1 MAVEDNES
9 HRAAA
14 SNGERV
20 KWGFALVLSVTRR
33 TVPVLIHVFYLF
45 RVRLQ
50 LFFFFFQE
58 DIKHYSKWKNS
69 GLKIEALQRSHL
81 APDLHVIEDLQR
93 RVWTCAELA

>member
-1 MAVEDNES
+1 MAVEDKES

-14 SNGERV
+14 SNGV
-20 KWGFALVLSVTRR
+20 KWAFALVLSVTRR

-50 LFFFFFQE
+50 LFFFFQE

-81 APDLHVIEDLQR
+81 APGLHVIEDLQR
-93 RVWTCAELA
+93 RVWTRAELA